1 MEYMSLK
8 NAIDIWRIQ
17 VNDVL
22 WPLQFT
28 VNDDAESGRRCRA
41 SFMCFFVIPVPPGIA
56 ILENINAGLRAAWVD
71 DVGWA
76 MDVKRTTVPFL
87 RVRTNLLRTYRE
99 MEGVDS
105 ALVCNDAFVSGVYFS
120 DLALV
125 GQSAGDLKPNV
136 FEGRD
141 ILLAYVL
148 NGDPD
153 EIMIFEQIYVKLVK
167 NANGF
172 TRNHFGDIKALR
184 VDVSA
189 QGII

>member
-1 MEYMSLK
+1 MILVVFEK
-8 NAIDIWRIQ
+8 QDI
-17 VNDVL
+17 L
-22 WPLQFT
+22 LH
-28 VNDDAESGRRCRA
+28 
-41 SFMCFFVIPVPPGIA
+41 
-56 ILENINAGLRAAWVD
+56 INAGLRVSWVN

-76 MDVKRTTVPFL
+76 MDVNKTTLDHLHTRTK
-87 RVRTNLLRTYRE
+87 LLQEYRE
-99 MEGVDS
+99 LQGVEY

-136 FEGRD
+136 FEGTD

-172 TRNHFGDIKALR
+172 TRNQFGDIKALR